1 MNKQVTRGRMQG
13 LTPGTSIALKM
24 ANLDQM
30 MPMNLLVDA
39 RGVIRHVGP
48 TLAKVLPYPDMEGQS
63 FLRAFELRR
72 PRRIQSIADVCAN
85 EGVKIYVRLRDA
97 HATQLIGTAVC
108 LPGKNQVLLNLSFGV
123 SVIDAVARYGLAGS
137 DFAPTDLTLDMLYIM
152 ESKSL
157 AQAASG
163 QLSTKLQG
171 EKDEAMARAG
181 SDMLTGLSNRL
192 SLNEVLHRLISR
204 RMPFT
209 LMHLDLDHFKAV
221 NDTLGHAAGDHVLQE
236 VARILLEETRE
247 DDTVARV
254 GGDEFVLIFPGL
266 TDRDRLQSVA
276 ERMITRLEEPVDFR
290 GDVCRISASIGMVE
304 STLYATPV
312 ADQMLEDADIAL
324 YASKDGGRAQA
335 TFFEQA
341 MAGGEGH
348 AAGQENV
355 ILSDLQDGVEAAE

>member
-1 MNKQVTRGRMQG
+1 MTKQVTRGRMQG
-13 LTPGTSIALKM
+13 GLTPPGTSIALKM
-24 ANLDQM
+24 ASLDQM

-39 RGVIRHVGP
+39 RGGVIRHVGGP
-48 TLAKVLPYPDMEGQS
+48 TLAKVLPSRTWKQS

-72 PRRIQSIADVCAN
+72 PPRRIQSIADVCAN
-85 EGVKIYVRLRDA
+85 EGGVKIYVRLRDD

-108 LPGKNQVLLNLSFGV
+108 LPGENMVLLNLSFGI

-137 DFAPTDLTLDMLYIM
+137 DFAPTDLTLEMLYIM

-171 EKDEAMARAG
+171 GEKDEAMARAG
-181 SDMLTGLSNRL
+181 SDMLTGLANRL
-192 SLNEVLHRLISR
+192 SLDQVLHRLISR
-204 RMPFT
+204 AMPFT

-221 NDTLGHAAGDHVLQE
+221 NDTLGHAAGGDHVLQE

-254 GGDEFVLIFPGL
+254 GGDEFVLVFPGL
-266 TDRDRLQSVA
+266 IERKRLLSIA
-276 ERMITRLEEPVDFR
+276 ERMIARLEEPVDFR

-304 STLYATPV
+304 STFIRILRRSRCWRMRISRSMPPRMVVVRRPHSSIRPWRA
-312 ADQMLEDADIAL
+312 ER
-324 YASKDGGRAQA
+324 GGMPRVRR
-335 TFFEQA
+335 
-341 MAGGEGH
+341 M
-348 AAGQENV
+348 
-355 ILSDLQDGVEAAE
+355 

>member
-1 MNKQVTRGRMQG
+1 MKEYMTQ
-13 LTPGTSIALKM
+13 GTSIALNM

-30 MPMNLLVDA
+30 MPMHLLVDA

-48 TLAKVLPYPDMEGQS
+48 TLSKVLPFADMEGQS

-72 PRRIQSIADVCAN
+72 PRKIQSISDVCAN

-97 HATQLIGTAVC
+97 HATQLIGTAAC
-108 LPGKNQVLLNLSFGV
+108 LPGESLVLINLSFGI
-123 SVIDAVARYGLAGS
+123 SVVEAVARYGLAGS
-137 DFAPTDLTLDMLYIM
+137 DFAPTDLTLEMLYLM
-152 ESKSL
+152 EAKSL

-181 SDMLTGLSNRL
+181 SDMLTGLANRR
-192 SLNEVLHRLISR
+192 SLNEALHRLISR

-236 VARILLEETRE
+236 VARILLEETRA

-266 TDRDRLQSVA
+266 TERKRLLSIA
-276 ERMITRLEEPVDFR
+276 ARMIHRLEEPVDFR
-290 GDVCRISASIGMVE
+290 GEPCRISASIGMVE
-304 STLYATPV
+304 STLYPLPE

-335 TFFEQA
+335 TFFEST

-348 AAGQENV
+348 AARQENA
-355 ILSDLQDGVEAAE
+355 ILSDLPEGVEAAE